1 MINKCSQIFLI
12 LLISTFFE
20 FSNLTKSIKASRVHQ
35 NSINESAFK
44 TKTNKFNNLVNNKK
58 QLEQSFYKNGYTYE
72 ESSKIKYQIFDLLGI
87 SFKNQNAI
95 LSFPE
100 QRIESDAFQF
110 WKTYKTFLE
119 NQVQKDSKVSTDLEN
134 GFNTSLFRVSKY

>member
-1 MINKCSQIFLI
+1 MRNKYSQIFLI
-12 LLISTFFE
+12 LLFSSFFE
-20 FSNLTKSIKASRVHQ
+20 FSNLNKSIKASRVYQ
-35 NSINESAFK
+35 NSKDESATK
-44 TKTNKFNNLVNNKK
+44 TKTNKFNNLANNKK
-58 QLEQSFYKNGYTYE
+58 QLDQSFYKNGYTYE
-72 ESSKIKYQIFDLLGI
+72 ESSKTKYQIFDLLGI

-134 GFNTSLFRVSKY
+134 GFNTSLFRVSQY